1 MQTLPWPLLLSTP
14 KVAKHQI
21 KSRSC
26 VCLTHF
32 IRSHESD
39 LSVKFGNKKIF
50 FFVKNL
56 WQKMAEKFFFWQT
69 ARNSS
74 DWKNGFKSFIV
85 ASLKQQFFS
94 KKKSRA
100 SWTFL
105 VKSFFVLKLFVPR
118 FFSFVQRPFILLF
131 VRLFSFPLIWKRNT
145 TERGDGGALV
155 LFSWWQQQQRQ
166 SINWKT
172 F

>member
-1 MQTLPWPLLLSTP
+1 MVSA
-14 KVAKHQI
+14 AKHSQSSNTSNQKQKLCLFDPLHTKPWIRLKCQI
-21 KSRSC
+21 R
-26 VCLTHF
+26 
-32 IRSHESD
+32 EQ
-39 LSVKFGNKKIF
+39 KKF
-50 FFVKNL
+50 FFVKNFVTKNGRKNFL
-56 WQKMAEKFFFWQT
+56 LTNSFDWKMALNLYSWQVWS
-69 ARNSS
+69 N
-74 DWKNGFKSFIV
+74 N
-85 ASLKQQFFS
+85 FS
-94 KKKSRA
+94 AKKSRA

>member
-14 KVAKHQI
+14 KVATHQI

-39 LSVKFGNKKIF
+39 LSVKFGNKKN

-56 WQKMAEKFFFWQT
+56 RQKMAEFFFIWQT
-69 ARNSS
+69 ARNLS
-74 DWKNGFKSFIV
+74 DWKMALNLYSWQV
-85 ASLKQQFFS
+85 WSNNFS
-94 KKKSRA
+94 AKKSRA